1 MPRSTDRILVSHVGS
16 LPRPHDLLHM
26 MKARLT
32 GEGDVPDEAVY
43 QKRVTDAVA
52 EIVKK
57 QADAGIDIVTDGE
70 TSKAGF
76 FVYAEQRLSGLESRP
91 HIKYELYTQEQEAF
105 PDYYADYMAKR
116 MLGGNV
122 APVIPLYA
130 VGPIEYTGH
139 EAVQQDIANLK
150 AATAN
155 IDCTDVFMP
164 STAPSG
170 IGWNEYYESE
180 EAFFFAVGEAM
191 RSEYKAILDA
201 GFELQVDDP
210 FLSDIFGDPKLDE
223 KGKIRKADIYVESIN
238 HALRGLPEDR
248 IRFHTCYGI
257 NEGPRIFECQL
268 GDVIEHIY
276 RINAYLYSF
285 EAANPRHEH
294 DYHVFENHK
303 LADGKVIMPGV
314 ITHASNIVEHPEL
327 IAEWLIRFANL
338 VGRESVIAGADCG
351 FSSQACLHTEV
362 HPTVIWAKFA
372 AMAEGARIA
381 SRKLW

>member
-43 QKRVTDAVA
+43 QKRVTDAAA

-105 PDYYADYMAKR
+105 PEYYADYMAKR

-223 KGKIRKADIYVESIN
+223 KGKNRKADIYVESIN

-381 SRKLW
+381 S

>member
-105 PDYYADYMAKR
+105 PEYYADYMAKR

-223 KGKIRKADIYVESIN
+223 KGKNRKADIYVESIN

-303 LADGKVIMPGV
+303 LAYVTVIKPGV

-381 SRKLW
+381 SKKLW

>member
-32 GEGDVPDEAVY
+32 GEGDVPEEVAY
-43 QKRVTDAVA
+43 QKRVTEAVA
-52 EIVKK
+52 EIVNK

-76 FVYAEQRLSGLESRP
+76 FVYAEQRLSGLEARP

-105 PDYYADYMAKR
+105 PEYYADYMAKR

-130 VGPIEYTGH
+130 VGPIEYTGQ
-139 EAVQQDIANLK
+139 EALQQDIANLK
-150 AATAN
+150 TAAAN

-223 KGKIRKADIYVESIN
+223 KGKTRKADIYVESIN

-257 NEGPRIFECQL
+257 NEGPRIYECQL
-268 GDVIEHIY
+268 GDVIEHIF

-327 IAEWLIRFANL
+327 IAEWLVRFAKL

-381 SRKLW
+381 TQKLW